1 MLRSVSVATVL
12 LSACAGI
19 ASAQAII
26 PAAAR
31 VGDIPGFA
39 GNGLKGEI
47 WTSSVSSIAG
57 TRNIMG
63 ANPANATFQATN
75 INYLNDLIGTPLSTW
90 LGADAASLS
99 GISGD
104 TAISALS
111 IRLTGYIAIA
121 NAGTL
126 RFNVESDDGMELKIG
141 GESVTSYDGDRG
153 FGGSPASA
161 EFSEAG
167 LYQIELIYWANGAGS
182 SGLKFSWNAADPG
195 NLDVVPEASLY
206 SVIPA
211 PSAIGVL
218 GMAGLVAA
226 RRRRC

>member
-1 MLRSVSVATVL
+1 MLRSVSLVSVL
-12 LSACAGI
+12 LSACASI

-26 PAAAR
+26 PAGAR

-57 TRNIMG
+57 TRNIMNG
-63 ANPANATFQATN
+63 ASNATFQATN
-75 INYLNDLIGTPLSTW
+75 INYFNNGVGTALSDW

-99 GISGD
+99 GISGS
-104 TAISALS
+104 TTIGSLS

-121 NAGTL
+121 EAGTL

-167 LYQIELIYWANGAGS
+167 LYQIELIYWANDQGS

-195 NLDVVPEASLY
+195 TLDVVPQASLY

-211 PSAIGVL
+211 PSALGVL

-226 RRRRC
+226 RRRRN